1 MRHVSAARWLA
12 ARLERGTSNPAARGL
27 AALWA
32 ACANPVRPVAL
43 PVGPRLIGVGGAT
56 LGGSGKTTLSAALAE
71 ELRRTGLNVAVVASG
86 YRAGER
92 TARRVGPRDSPR
104 AAGDEAAL
112 LSQKLTPLGV
122 PVYVAGRRSDALAL
136 AARST
141 PHSIIIDGLLQS
153 RPVRLDVALLAL
165 DEARPWGAGA
175 CPPAGD
181 LRAAKRTLWRA
192 ADVILWR
199 GARGFEVG
207 PLPTQGPGPV
217 ELRWC
222 DAIVGA
228 RAEGGALLEPAE
240 LARLRLGLVLAL
252 ARPDRV
258 ERELARLGV
267 HPQLTLLYADH
278 AALPA
283 PRARRLGSARVDAW
297 LTTAKCATKLGSRFA
312 GAPLL
317 VLEQGV
323 TLPREL
329 LEICR
334 GRASGAALRRGVF
347 EAAP

>member
-1 MRHVSAARWLA
+1 MSAARWLA

-27 AALWA
+27 ATLWA

-56 LGGSGKTTLSAALAE
+56 LGGSGKTTLSAALAA
-71 ELRRTGLNVAVVASG
+71 ELRRAGVDVAVVAGG
-86 YRAGER
+86 YRAAER
-92 TARRVGPRDSPR
+92 AARRVDPHDSPR
-104 AAGDEAAL
+104 AAGDEAVA
-112 LSQKLTPLGV
+112 LSQKLSPLGV

-136 AARST
+136 AARSA
-141 PHSIIIDGLLQS
+141 PHSIVIDGLLQS
-153 RPVRLDVALLAL
+153 RPARLDVSLLAL

-181 LRAAKRTLWRA
+181 LRAATRTLWRA
-192 ADVILWR
+192 ADVVLWR
-199 GARGFEVG
+199 SAGGREAGRVRATG
-207 PLPTQGPGPV
+207 LGPV

-228 RAEGGALLEPAE
+228 RAEGGAWLEPAE
-240 LARLRLGLVLAL
+240 LAGLRLGLVLAL

-267 HPQLTLLYADH
+267 FPQLTALYADH
-278 AALPA
+278 APLRA
-283 PRARRLGSARVDAW
+283 PRARRFHSTRVDAW